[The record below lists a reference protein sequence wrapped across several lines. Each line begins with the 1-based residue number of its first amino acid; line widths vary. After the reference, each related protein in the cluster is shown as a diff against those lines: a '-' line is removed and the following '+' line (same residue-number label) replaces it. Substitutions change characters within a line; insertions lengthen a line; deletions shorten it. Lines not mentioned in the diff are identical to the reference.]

1 MTEAEEESEG
11 HFEGDFLGICPGK
24 ADDASGWAGEEE
36 QEEIGGGRVHI
47 LALDMFS
54 KGAFMI

>member
-1 MTEAEEESEG
+1 MPVAELEKRSKKR
-11 HFEGDFLGICPGK
+11 L
-24 ADDASGWAGEEE
+24 
-36 QEEIGGGRVHI
+36 GGGRVHI